1 MEWWV
6 IVLCILFNAI
16 WIVPLIHELVIS
28 PIKEAVKRNKKN
40 NEWVK
45 KNGQKLAKLCLNCHY
60 CKWFWYHPFYKYG
73 RYGGLKIK
81 TPTYCRKFKKPLS
94 YDPSIR
100 CIGKDYEEIEY
111 E

>member
-45 KNGQKLAKLCLNCHY
+45 KMDK
-60 CKWFWYHPFYKYG
+60 
-73 RYGGLKIK
+73 
-81 TPTYCRKFKKPLS
+81 S
-94 YDPSIR
+94 
-100 CIGKDYEEIEY
+100 
-111 E
+111 